1 MKTVTKENIYET
13 VINKSR
19 FISYLAPIQ
28 STEEAKTYL
37 ANLKA
42 LYPVAKKA
50 ETKKA
55 TTTKKKTTTKKTT
68 RKRN

>member
-28 STEEAKTYL
+28 STEEAKTYHPKSPL
-37 ANLKA
+37 PGCHPPRQC
-42 LYPVAKKA
+42 LYYRSGW
-50 ETKKA
+50 
-55 TTTKKKTTTKKTT
+55 
-68 RKRN
+68 RKRSL